1 MIELWEGD
9 KNKGWLAFFVYVE
22 HEVEIQAC
30 EHLDLKSDSKGLDCL
45 CSRTTGE
52 LKEENLQA
60 FCFKFCG
67 M

>member
-1 MIELWEGD
+1 M
-9 KNKGWLAFFVYVE
+9 FFVDVE